1 MVQLYITFPSTITLQ
16 APQVPRSQTRFE
28 AVMSSRLRNVSHR
41 VNRGSTLT
49 LRLLPLIL
57 SVMGTSPGPAV
68 LICSASASDS
78 SSPVDSAPLV
88 TPTLV
93 RKPRREKFS
102 FEALSSLSFL
112 ELKRHLPFAR
122 ITNDLIRRR
131 KEEGKRY
138 ARYMIVQGDTLR
150 IVGLTVVLVLAAA
163 AANEQYFP
171 PAS

>member
-112 ELKRHLPFAR
+112 ELKRTPSL
-122 ITNDLIRRR
+122 R
-131 KEEGKRY
+131 KDYQRSYQKAKGEGKALRRAY
-138 ARYMIVQGDTLR
+138 LELEIYDCARNTL
-150 IVGLTVVLVLAAA
+150 
-163 AANEQYFP
+163 
-171 PAS
+171 